1 MAERETGKVKWFN
14 DAKGYGFIERPQGG
28 DVFVHFSSVRGTG
41 FKKLTEGQAV
51 DYVVAEGKGGLQ
63 AQDVGPA
70 AADIPQKLRS
80 LEAASVATATA
91 EPPGASDE
99 ADEAGPII
107 AEDEADPEEAEVEV
121 SLVVAEDAADSE
133 AEVEEATFVVAED
146 AADSEAEVEGASVVM
161 AEDAADSEAEVEASL
176 AVAEDA
182 ADSEAEEASPI
193 VAETPSTSEKE
204 ESTSV

>member
-51 DYVVAEGKGGLQ
+51 DYVVAEGQGGLQ

-70 AADIPQKLRS
+70 AAEIAQKLRG

-91 EPPGASDE
+91 EPPGTSDE
-99 ADEAGPII
+99 ADE
-107 AEDEADPEEAEVEV
+107 V
-121 SLVVAEDAADSE
+121 SPVVAEDAADSE
-133 AEVEEATFVVAED
+133 EAEEESPVVAEGAAANFDEVEEESPVVAED
-146 AADSEAEVEGASVVM
+146 AADSEE
-161 AEDAADSEAEVEASL
+161 
-176 AVAEDA
+176 
-182 ADSEAEEASPI
+182 
-193 VAETPSTSEKE
+193 E

>member
-51 DYVVAEGKGGLQ
+51 DYVVAEGQGGLQ

-70 AADIPQKLRS
+70 AAEIAQKLRG
-80 LEAASVATATA
+80 LEAASVATAVAVA
-91 EPPGASDE
+91 EGPNVSEEEGAVVAE
-99 ADEAGPII
+99 APAP
-107 AEDEADPEEAEVEV
+107 APSEAEVEEE
-121 SLVVAEDAADSE
+121 SPIVAEDAADSE
-133 AEVEEATFVVAED
+133 EAEEESPVVAEG
-146 AADSEAEVEGASVVM
+146 AANSEE
-161 AEDAADSEAEVEASL
+161 
-176 AVAEDA
+176 
-182 ADSEAEEASPI
+182 
-193 VAETPSTSEKE
+193 E